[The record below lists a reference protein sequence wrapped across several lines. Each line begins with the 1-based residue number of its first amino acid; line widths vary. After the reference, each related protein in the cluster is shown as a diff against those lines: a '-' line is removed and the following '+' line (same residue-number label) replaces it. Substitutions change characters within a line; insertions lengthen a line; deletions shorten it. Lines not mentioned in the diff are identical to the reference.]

1 MKIVQAPNL
10 ILSTVAKD
18 VGKIDK
24 SITALLKDMEVAL
37 LKATD
42 PEGVGLAAP
51 QIGKS
56 LQIFIVKESPDAE
69 LKTFINPKIEAF
81 KENPTE
87 SDSVTN
93 ASEAKSDLA
102 HKNKKKLS
110 EVKSASGGGKKEK
123 GVQLEGCLSL
133 QDIWGVVK
141 RHDEVILSYSDETG
155 KKHRRTFDGF
165 MSVIIQHETDHLN
178 GILFPKRV
186 LEQNEKLY
194 KSFKNKKGETE
205 FEEMEI

>member
-10 ILSTVAKD
+10 VLSTVAKP
-18 VGKIDK
+18 VYKIDK
-24 SITALLKDMEVAL
+24 SITTLLKDMEEAL

-56 LQIFIVKESPDAE
+56 LQIFIVKESPDAK
-69 LKTFINPKIEAF
+69 LKIFINPKIEDF
-81 KENPTE
+81 KDKPPEKKPVDKE
-87 SDSVTN
+87 D
-93 ASEAKSDLA
+93 AKVPID
-102 HKNKKKLS
+102 KK
-110 EVKSASGGGKKEK
+110 GKKEK

-141 RHDEVILSYSDETG
+141 RHDEVTLSYEDETG
-155 KKHRRTFDGF
+155 KKHTRTFDGF
-165 MSVIIQHETDHLN
+165 LSVIIQHETDHLN

-186 LEQNEKLY
+186 LEQKQKLY
-194 KSFKNKKGETE
+194 KSIKNKKGETE

>member
-10 ILSTVAKD
+10 VLSTIAKD

-24 SITALLKDMEVAL
+24 SITALLKNMEEAL

-69 LKTFINPKIEAF
+69 LKTFINPKIESF
-81 KENPTE
+81 NDKPKEKKPVDKE
-87 SDSVTN
+87 
-93 ASEAKSDLA
+93 EAKVPID
-102 HKNKKKLS
+102 KK
-110 EVKSASGGGKKEK
+110 GKKEK

-141 RHDEVILSYSDETG
+141 RHDEVTLSYEDETG
-155 KKHRRTFDGF
+155 KKHKRTFDGF
-165 MSVIIQHETDHLN
+165 MGVIIQHETDHLN

-186 LEQNEKLY
+186 LEQKQKLY
-194 KSFKNKKGETE
+194 KSIKNKKGETE

>member
-1 MKIVQAPNL
+1 MLKIVQAPNTV
-10 ILSTVAKD
+10 LSSVARP

-24 SITALLKDMEVAL
+24 TIKNLLLEMEDAL

-69 LKTFINPKIEAF
+69 LKTFINPKIESF
-81 KENPTE
+81 KDKPAEKKPVE
-87 SDSVTN
+87 KD
-93 ASEAKSDLA
+93 AKVPID
-102 HKNKKKLS
+102 KD
-110 EVKSASGGGKKEK
+110 GKKEK

-141 RHDEVILSYSDETG
+141 RHDEVTLSYLDETG
-155 KKHRRTFDGF
+155 KKHKRTFDGF

-186 LEQNEKLY
+186 LEQNQKLY
-194 KSFKNKKGETE
+194 KSIKNKKGETE